1 MGRSGTLWRGLWAS
15 AAGAA
20 ALAGSWEA
28 ARRRD
33 VSRLEADPDRDVLDA
48 PLPGRATRVTS
59 WDGTRLAARI
69 AGPQDAPA
77 TVVLAHGWGMGSRF
91 WIHQLRELARRHRVI
106 AYDQRGHADSEQPAS
121 RDYSIE
127 ALAGDLGVVVEQL
140 ATGDRPLLAVG
151 HSLGGMSTLAATGNG
166 AGPLDGRLDGAVL
179 VDTAASHLTASVF
192 AGLGAVEEA
201 ASAVGARALRARLPV
216 PRRTTPVSARATRL
230 AALGPEASPAAV
242 ALTEQLFL
250 DCPVDVRAAVGASLG
265 ALDLNEHLPDF
276 TVPTTVVVGTS
287 DRLTPPGH
295 ARRLV
300 EALPEAEL
308 VELDA
313 VGHQAPLEQPEAV
326 NEIVAR
332 RLEELTSSS
341 RG

>member
-1 MGRSGTLWRGLWAS
+1 MGRSGMLRRGLLAT

-33 VSRLEADPDRDVLDA
+33 VAQLEADPHRDVLDA
-48 PLPGRATRVTS
+48 PLPGRATQVTS
-59 WDGTRLAARI
+59 WDGTRLAARV
-69 AGPQDAPA
+69 AGPEDAPA
-77 TVVLAHGWGMGSRF
+77 TVVLAHGWGMSSRF
-91 WIHQLRELARRHRVI
+91 WVHQLRELARRHRVV
-106 AYDQRGHADSEQPAS
+106 AYDQRGHADSERPAS
-121 RDYSIE
+121 RDYSIQ
-127 ALAGDLGVVVEQL
+127 ALANDLGVVVEQL
-140 ATGDRPLLAVG
+140 AGDDRPLLAAG

-192 AGLGAVEEA
+192 AGLGAVEEV

-230 AALGPEASPAAV
+230 AALGRKASPAAV

-250 DCPVDVRAAVGASLG
+250 DCPVDVRASVGASLG
-265 ALDLNEHLPDF
+265 VLDLNEHLPDF

-326 NEIVAR
+326 NAILGR
-332 RLEELTSSS
+332 RLEELTP
-341 RG
+341 